1 MAKHPN
7 SIKNPLSNG
16 DDTYSKITIMLETI
30 GDEASVTTTV
40 MN

>member
-7 SIKNPLSNG
+7 SIENTLPRG
-16 DDTYSKITIMLETI
+16 DDTYSKIIIMLETF